1 MKDTITEWL
10 EAHSIS
16 EVEGLVPDMA
26 GIARGKIVPA
36 NKFSKAPSL
45 RLPESLFAQTV
56 TGGYP
61 TRQVISEAENDMV
74 LKPDAQTIR
83 IVPWTAEPTAQLI
96 HDCFHHDGSPVDVA
110 PRYVLRKVL
119 ESFRAMGWEPVIA
132 PEVEFFLVRINED
145 PDYPLQPPIGRSRR
159 AETARQSYSIDAVN
173 EFDPLFEDMYD
184 YCEAQKIEI
193 DTLIHESGAAQME
206 VNLVHGD
213 PLELADQVF
222 LFKRTLRETAIR
234 HGVYATFMAKPM
246 ANEPG
251 SAMHLHQSLLDID
264 SGRNIFSDDAGEAS
278 PLFMSFIAGLQKYL
292 PAAMLIFAPYVN
304 SYRRI
309 ARYESAPINVQWGY
323 DNRTVGLR
331 VPVSDPQDRR
341 VENRVAGADAN
352 PYLAIA
358 ASLACGLLGMR
369 EQLAPSAPVSGDAYD
384 LPYALPRS
392 IDSAIDKLVSCAPLS
407 ELLGHRFVEVY
418 SAIKETEFETFFQV
432 ISSWEREFLL
442 LNV

>member
-1 MKDTITEWL
+1 MTDTIVAWL
-10 EAHSIS
+10 AEHSIS

-45 RLPESLFAQTV
+45 RLPASLFAQTV

-61 TRQVISEAENDMV
+61 TRQVISEADNDMV
-74 LKPDAQTIR
+74 LKPDPQTIR

-96 HDCFHHDGSPVDVA
+96 HDCFYHDGTPVDVA

-119 ESFRAMGWEPVIA
+119 ESFRAMGWEPVVA
-132 PEVEFFLVRINED
+132 PEIEFFLVRINED

-184 YCEAQKIEI
+184 YCEAQDIEI

-234 HGVYATFMAKPM
+234 HGIYATFMAKPM

-251 SAMHLHQSLLDID
+251 SAMHLHQSLLDIG
-264 SGRNIFSDDAGEAS
+264 SGRNIFTDDSGEAS
-278 PLFMSFIAGLQKYL
+278 PLFLSFIAGLQKYL
-292 PAAMLIFAPYVN
+292 PPAMLFFAPYVN

-309 ARYESAPINVQWGY
+309 ARYESAPINVHWGY

-341 VENRVAGADAN
+341 IENRVAGADAN
-352 PYLAIA
+352 PYLAVA
-358 ASLACGLLGMR
+358 ASLACGLLGIR
-369 EQLAPSAPVSGDAYD
+369 EQLTPSAPVSGDAYD
-384 LPYALPRS
+384 HPYALPRS
-392 IDSAIDKLVSCAPLS
+392 VDSAIEKLVNCEPLT
-407 ELLGHRFVEVY
+407 ELLGRRFIDVY
-418 SAIKETEFETFFQV
+418 SAVKETEYETFFQV